1 MYLRHLRSIVLKGNK
16 KMEIVYLIVGLA
28 IGFVITF
35 LFLKNKKTV
44 PIEEVNRIN
53 DEFNSLKIE
62 AGRLTER
69 IKLFEIDK
77 TSLQSDLKNEREKSE
92 QLNSE
97 NSALKSDYSN
107 LQQKLT
113 EQKAEVEELQKKF
126 TTEFENLANRIF
138 DDKTKRFS
146 EQSKTNLQEI
156 LNPLKERITEFQSK
170 VEETNKESIKGH
182 ASLREQLS
190 MLKDMNQQITQEAKN
205 LTEALKGQSK
215 IQGNWGEFILESIL
229 EKSGLVKGREYV
241 VQESL
246 TAESGK
252 RFQPDVIIKLPENKS
267 IVIDSKVSLVA
278 YEKFISSDDE
288 HQKQLALREHIN
300 SIRSHIKNLSSKN
313 YQNLYQ
319 LESLDFV
326 LMFMPVEPAF
336 ALAVQNDQ
344 TIFNDAFEMNIVI
357 VSPSTLLA
365 TLRTISSIWRQ
376 ENQNRYAL
384 EIARQSGDMLDKF
397 TAFVDDLIS
406 VGKGLVNA
414 KDNYDKAMNKLT
426 EGRGNLISRS
436 EKIKQLGAKASKSLP
451 PAIINRADLDDDNN
465 LTDN

>member
-1 MYLRHLRSIVLKGNK
+1 
-16 KMEIVYLIVGLA
+16 MEIIYLIIGLA
-28 IGFVITF
+28 VGIALAF
-35 LFLKNKKTV
+35 LYLKSRKT
-44 PIEEVNRIN
+44 ISLEEANQLNEQIN
-53 DEFNSLKIE
+53 SQKVE
-62 AGRLTER
+62 AAKFTER
-69 IKLFEIDK
+69 IKLLEDDK
-77 TSLQSDLKNEREKSE
+77 AVLNSDLKNEREKSE
-92 QLNSE
+92 KLNAE
-97 NSALKSDYSN
+97 NSSLKSDYSN
-107 LQQKLT
+107 LQTKLA
-113 EQKAEVEELQKKF
+113 EQKGEIEELQQKF
-126 TTEFENLANRIF
+126 TKEFENLANKIF
-138 DDKTKRFS
+138 EEKGNKFT
-146 EQSKTNLQEI
+146 EQNKEKLSEI
-156 LNPLKERITEFQSK
+156 LNPLKEKISEFEKK
-170 VEETNKESIKGH
+170 VEETNKESIRGH
-182 ASLREQLS
+182 ASLREQLQ

-215 IQGNWGEFILESIL
+215 TQGNWGEFILESIL

-267 IVIDSKVSLVA
+267 IVIDSKVSLNA
-278 YEKFISSDDE
+278 YEKFISNEDE

-336 ALAVQNDQ
+336 AFAVQNDQ
-344 TIFNDAFEMNIVI
+344 TIFNDAFDMNIVI

-376 ENQNRYAL
+376 EKQNRNAL
-384 EIARQSGDMLDKF
+384 EIAKQSGDMLDKF
-397 TAFVDDLIS
+397 TAFVEDLIS
-406 VGKGLVNA
+406 VGKGLISI

-426 EGRGNLISRS
+426 DGRGNLISRA
-436 EKIKQLGAKASKSLP
+436 EKIKELGAKASKSLP
-451 PAIINRADLDDDNN
+451 PAILNRAKEDSEE
-465 LTDN
+465 

>member
-1 MYLRHLRSIVLKGNK
+1 
-16 KMEIVYLIVGLA
+16 MEIIYLIVGLL
-28 IGFVITF
+28 IGSVAVWLIASSKF
-35 LFLKNKKTV
+35 KG
-44 PIEEVNRIN
+44 
-53 DEFNSLKIE
+53 D
-62 AGRLTER
+62 AGRVEER
-69 IKLFEIDK
+69 SRLLEVDK
-77 TSLQSDLKNEREKSE
+77 TSLQSELKAERDKSE
-92 QLNSE
+92 KLTSE
-97 NSALKSDYSN
+97 NSSLKSDYSN
-107 LQQKLT
+107 LQQKLD
-113 EQKAEVEELQKKF
+113 EQKAEIEELQQKF
-126 TTEFENLANRIF
+126 TKEFENLANKIF
-138 DDKTKRFS
+138 DEKTTKFS
-146 EQSKTNLQEI
+146 EQSKTNLAEI
-156 LNPLKERITEFQSK
+156 LNPLKEKISEFQSK
-170 VEETNKESIKGH
+170 VEETNKESIKGN

-215 IQGNWGEFILESIL
+215 TQGNWGEFILESIL

-267 IVIDSKVSLVA
+267 IVIDSKVSLVG
-278 YEKFISSDDE
+278 YERSVSSEDE
-288 HQKQLALREHIN
+288 QEKQLALREHIN

-344 TIFNDAFEMNIVI
+344 SIFNDAFEMNIVI

-376 ENQNRYAL
+376 ENQNKNAL
-384 EIARQSGDMLDKF
+384 EIARQSGALYDKF
-397 TAFVDDLIS
+397 VGFMDDLKS
-406 VGKGLVNA
+406 VGDRMDQAKTSYVN
-414 KDNYDKAMNKLT
+414 AMNKLVD
-426 EGRGNLISRS
+426 GSGNLVGRV
-436 EKIKQLGAKASKSLP
+436 EKIKKLGAKANKSLP
-451 PAIINRADLDDDNN
+451 QNILNRSDVDDENN
-465 LTDN
+465 LLENE

>member
-1 MYLRHLRSIVLKGNK
+1 MEIIFLVVGLLIGTFAAWFIASARLKG
-16 KMEIVYLIVGLA
+16 ETGRA
-28 IGFVITF
+28 
-35 LFLKNKKTV
+35 
-44 PIEEVNRIN
+44 EERSRILEQ
-53 DEFNSLKIE
+53 DKSSLH
-62 AGRLTER
+62 
-69 IKLFEIDK
+69 
-77 TSLQSDLKNEREKSE
+77 SDLKNERDKSE
-92 QLNSE
+92 KLTSE
-97 NSALKSDYSN
+97 NSSLKSDYSN
-107 LQQKLT
+107 LQNKLV
-113 EQKAEVEELQKKF
+113 EQKAEIDELQQKF
-126 TTEFENLANRIF
+126 TKEFENLANKIF
-138 DDKTKRFS
+138 KEKTDEFS
-146 EQSKTNLQEI
+146 KQSKTNLQEI
-156 LNPLKERITEFQSK
+156 LNPLKERIVEFQSK
-170 VEETNKESIKGH
+170 VEETNKESIKGN
-182 ASLREQLS
+182 ASLREQLQ

-215 IQGNWGEFILESIL
+215 TQGNWGEFILESIL

-267 IVIDSKVSLVA
+267 IVVDSKVSLVA

-288 HQKQLALREHIN
+288 NQKSLALREHIN

-376 ENQNRYAL
+376 EKQNKNAL
-384 EIARQSGDMLDKF
+384 DIAKQSGDMLDKF
-397 TAFVDDLIS
+397 TAFVEDLLT
-406 VGKGLVNA
+406 VGKGLISV

-426 EGRGNLISRS
+426 DGRGNLISRA
-436 EKIKQLGAKASKSLP
+436 EKIKQLGAKASKTLP
-451 PAIINRADLDDDNN
+451 PGILNRADQDDENN
-465 LTDN
+465 LLDN

>member
-1 MYLRHLRSIVLKGNK
+1 
-16 KMEIVYLIVGLA
+16 MEILFLIVGLLV
-28 IGFVITF
+28 GFVIAF
-35 LFLKNKKTV
+35 LFLKSKKTI
-44 PIEEVNRIN
+44 PIEEVNRLNEEI
-53 DEFNSLKIE
+53 NSLKVE
-62 AGRLTER
+62 VGKYSER
-69 IKLFEIDK
+69 IKLIESDK
-77 TSLQSDLKNEREKSE
+77 TSLQLELKNEREKSE
-92 QLNSE
+92 KLTSE
-97 NSALKSDYSN
+97 NSSLKSDFSN
-107 LQQKLT
+107 LQTKLS
-113 EQKAEVEELQKKF
+113 EQKAEIEELQKKF
-126 TTEFENLANRIF
+126 TKEFENLANRIF
-138 DDKTKRFS
+138 DDKTKRFA
-146 EQSKTNLQEI
+146 EQSKANLSEV
-156 LNPLKERITEFQSK
+156 LNPLKERITEFQNK
-170 VEETNKESIKGH
+170 VEETNKESIRGH

-215 IQGNWGEFILESIL
+215 TQGNWGEFILESIF

-288 HQKQLALREHIN
+288 HQKELALREHIN
-300 SIRSHIKNLSSKN
+300 SIRSHIKNLNSKN

-376 ENQNRYAL
+376 EKQNRNAL
-384 EIARQSGDMLDKF
+384 EIAKQSGDMLDKF
-397 TAFVDDLIS
+397 TAFVEDLLT
-406 VGKGLVNA
+406 VGKGLISV

-426 EGRGNLISRS
+426 DGRGNLINRA
-436 EKIKQLGAKASKSLP
+436 EKIKELGAKTSKSLP
-451 PAIINRADLDDDNN
+451 PAMLNRSKED
-465 LTDN
+465 TEE

>member
-1 MYLRHLRSIVLKGNK
+1 
-16 KMEIVYLIVGLA
+16 MEILFLVIGLV
-28 IGFVITF
+28 IGFLIAF
-35 LFLKNKKTV
+35 FFLKSRKTI
-44 PIEEVNRIN
+44 PIEEVNRLNEEI
-53 DEFNSLKIE
+53 NSLKVE
-62 AGRLTER
+62 AGKFSER
-69 IKLFEIDK
+69 IKLLDYDKASLLSEIK
-77 TSLQSDLKNEREKSE
+77 GEREKSE
-92 QLNSE
+92 KLTSE
-97 NSALKSDYSN
+97 NSSLKTDYSN

-113 EQKAEVEELQKKF
+113 EQKAEIQELQQKF
-126 TTEFENLANRIF
+126 TKEFENLANKIF
-138 DDKTKRFS
+138 KEKTDEFS
-146 EQSKTNLQEI
+146 KQSKTNLQEI
-156 LNPLKERITEFQSK
+156 LNPLKERIVEFQSK
-170 VEETNKESIKGH
+170 VEETSKESIKGH

-190 MLKDMNQQITQEAKN
+190 MLKDMNRQITQEAKN

-215 IQGNWGEFILESIL
+215 TQGNWGEFILESIL

-288 HQKQLALREHIN
+288 HQKELALREHIN

-344 TIFNDAFEMNIVI
+344 TIFNDAFEMYIVI

-376 ENQNRYAL
+376 EKQNRNAM
-384 EIARQSGDMLDKF
+384 EIAKQSGDMLDKF
-397 TAFVDDLIS
+397 TAFVEDLIS
-406 VGKGLVNA
+406 VGKSLIST

-426 EGRGNLISRS
+426 DGRGNLISRA
-436 EKIKQLGAKASKSLP
+436 EKIKELGAKTSKQLP
-451 PAIINRADLDDDNN
+451 PSIINRADED
-465 LTDN
+465 

>member
-1 MYLRHLRSIVLKGNK
+1 
-16 KMEIVYLIVGLA
+16 MEILFLIIGLIVGL
-28 IGFVITF
+28 VIAYF
-35 LFLKNKKTV
+35 FLKSKKTI
-44 PIEEVNRIN
+44 PIEEANKLNEQI
-53 DEFNSLKIE
+53 NSLKVE
-62 AGRLTER
+62 AGKFSER
-69 IKLFEIDK
+69 IKLLEIDK
-77 TSLQSDLKNEREKSE
+77 ISLQSDLKNEREKSE
-92 QLNSE
+92 KLTSDNS
-97 NSALKSDYSN
+97 SLRSDYTNLQTKLSEQKSEIEE
-107 LQQKLT
+107 LQQK
-113 EQKAEVEELQKKF
+113 F
-126 TTEFENLANRIF
+126 TKEFENLANRIF
-138 DDKTKRFS
+138 KEKTDEFS
-146 EQSKTNLQEI
+146 KQSKTNLQEI

-170 VEETNKESIKGH
+170 VEETNKESIRGH

-215 IQGNWGEFILESIL
+215 TQGNWGEFILESIL
-229 EKSGLVKGREYV
+229 EKSGLVKGREYF

-246 TAESGK
+246 IAESGK

-376 ENQNRYAL
+376 ENQNKNAL
-384 EIARQSGDMLDKF
+384 EIARQAGTLYDKF
-397 TAFVDDLIS
+397 VNFYTDLLD
-406 VGKGLVNA
+406 VGKKMDSA
-414 KDNYDKAMNKLT
+414 KDSYENAMKKIHD
-426 EGRGNLISRS
+426 GRGNLISGV
-436 EKIKQLGAKASKSLP
+436 EKIKELGAKASKSLP
-451 PAIINRADLDDDNN
+451 PAAINRADMNSDNN
-465 LTDN
+465 LLEN